1 MNTFKRRAAFTLV
14 EIMTASVIMTFI
26 VLGILNITTQILNT
40 WSRASGQLQSY
51 FDAGVL
57 GAVIQEDLES
67 LKVKKDG
74 RAWLEVAYPQNVGY
88 LTGDD
93 YLDTT
98 PLKPPEIMFYSPTLL
113 RPRYTREQMMAANEG
128 DGKTA
133 KRIPGSVCAI
143 KYQVGLKSPF
153 MESSTNPSDNE
164 SQYNAFYGFYRAV
177 IDPKSTAL
185 EAMGNVIQ
193 GYSKDPAA
201 EDYRYA
207 LQNNLWNKTCT
218 VIDEN
223 GVEQPGKDLKSWV
236 LAPENLIVMN
246 VVDFRVTFAVFYP
259 NPDAGSNM
267 DEPDYKTGYIAPGVP
282 FVVGRKILTDS
293 AYEFS
298 QGGNIQPLD
307 PRLLEEGFLA
317 FADVSITI
325 LSDAGAREMRAMMKN
340 NSISPEDFKR
350 LVLQHGTTVNRRV
363 QFISE
368 PQE

>member
-1 MNTFKRRAAFTLV
+1 
-14 EIMTASVIMTFI
+14 
-26 VLGILNITTQILNT
+26 
-40 WSRASGQLQSY
+40 
-51 FDAGVL
+51 
-57 GAVIQEDLES
+57 
-67 LKVKKDG
+67 
-74 RAWLEVAYPQNVGY
+74 
-88 LTGDD
+88 
-93 YLDTT
+93 
-98 PLKPPEIMFYSPTLL
+98 
-113 RPRYTREQMMAANEG
+113 
-128 DGKTA
+128 
-133 KRIPGSVCAI
+133 
-143 KYQVGLKSPF
+143 